1 MTPEVMHGL
10 QGVKDTALIPA
21 NLHVSQY
28 MYGYHNSGV
37 VFFGGFSCL
46 DDIIDDV
53 LFLLR

>member
-21 NLHVSQY
+21 DLHVSQY

-37 VFFGGFSCL
+37 VFLVVFL
-46 DDIIDDV
+46 V
-53 LFLLR
+53 LMTSLMMYHSY